1 MAKEKKSIIGY
12 KWRIYGILFIILV
25 SIGLR
30 LVQNNSLIPA
40 FGVNTGVIQVIE
52 DTEKVSL
59 NQWLANYHEGAYQK
73 ISLTNDKDLKGF
85 SLLKKAKESLLFGRE
100 YETEV
105 YRAYQTEKSASLNL
119 IDLGVALTGDIE
131 VAIVHEE
138 PSLRNKLLEQVG
150 YLIFF
155 LIILVLGMRFIMP
168 KGGPGSVL

>member
-12 KWRIYGILFIILV
+12 KWRIYGVLFIILV

-59 NQWLANYHEGAYQK
+59 NQWLANYHDGAYQK

-85 SLLKKAKESLLFGRE
+85 SLLKKAKESLLFGR
-100 YETEV
+100 
-105 YRAYQTEKSASLNL
+105 
-119 IDLGVALTGDIE
+119 
-131 VAIVHEE
+131 
-138 PSLRNKLLEQVG
+138 
-150 YLIFF
+150 
-155 LIILVLGMRFIMP
+155 
-168 KGGPGSVL
+168 